1 MIDSEAIREGM
12 RMKAIGI
19 SGSPRKN
26 GNTEIITGY
35 ILKAI
40 EEEGNET
47 ELMSLSG
54 LDIRPCTACGA
65 CNNEETCPIKDD
77 LFTVY
82 EKMKASDAIVLATPV
97 YYGSATANMKAL
109 MDRTGFIVAH
119 NGRLFEGKVG
129 GPYAVARRSSQ
140 YFTQA
145 QLTFWFHT
153 LGFFVPG
160 SIHPNMAF
168 GREKGEVEKDTEGME
183 TAWRF
188 GKNIAFLLDKLKT

>member
-1 MIDSEAIREGM
+1 
-12 RMKAIGI
+12 MKAIGI
-19 SGSPRKN
+19 SGSPRRN
-26 GNTEIITGY
+26 GNTERITAH

-40 EEEGNET
+40 EEERIVT
-47 ELMSLSG
+47 ELVSLAG
-54 LDIRPCTACGA
+54 LDIRPCTACGT
-65 CNNEETCPIKDD
+65 CNDEETCPIKDD
-77 LFTVY
+77 LFPLY
-82 EKMKASDAIVLATPV
+82 EKMKESDAIVLATPV

-109 MDRTGFIVAH
+109 MDRTGFIAAH

-153 LGFFVPG
+153 LGFFMPG

-188 GKNIAFLLDKLKT
+188 GKNIAFLLEKLRK